1 MSMVSRMFLRPN
13 IDGYYGQQSQ
23 ILRGLWTPY
32 GLLSPMFLGVW
43 PDGSVVITYHMNKKA
58 SFTKEQKQK
67 IKYVKDRGVEVRIV
81 HPEENSND

>member
-81 HPEENSND
+81 HPEENSDN